1 MGTTVHNIQ
10 GFAHKTSGGMS
21 IIFPDICKTGSPP
34 AGPIPIP
41 YPNMG
46 KSADTVSGTTTIKCD
61 GSMVMFKGAKYSMSY
76 MDEPGTMLG
85 IISGT
90 VQGECEYMMYSFNVM
105 LEGNN
110 VCRMGDPLW
119 QNKKN
124 ICG

>member
-10 GFAHKTSGGMS
+10 GFAHKSSDGMS
-21 IIFPDICKTGSPP
+21 IVFPDVCKTGGPP

-41 YPNMG
+41 YPNLG
-46 KSADTVSGTTTIKCD
+46 KSADTTSGTTTIKAD
-61 GSMVMFKGAKYSMSY
+61 GCMIMFKGAKYSMSY

-85 IISGT
+85 IISNT

-110 VCRMGDPLW
+110 VCRLGDPLW